1 MRKGLYSEHTT
12 IFSSLELR
20 DVIVLCAQ
28 EDETGLKIIYSLSA
42 KAIKPPF
49 IVTQTQTH

>member
-1 MRKGLYSEHTT
+1 MLTPHHT
-12 IFSSLELR
+12 SLELR